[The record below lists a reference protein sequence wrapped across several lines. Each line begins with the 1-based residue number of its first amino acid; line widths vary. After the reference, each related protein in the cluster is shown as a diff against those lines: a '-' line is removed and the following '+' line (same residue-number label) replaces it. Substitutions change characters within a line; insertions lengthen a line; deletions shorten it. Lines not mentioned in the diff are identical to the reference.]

1 MLLHYKP
8 TYIAMT
14 PMKAIYMLDEHKNML
29 RELAVQYKMSESAI
43 VRELIEN
50 EYNRKNPNPTTK

>member
-1 MLLHYKP
+1 
-8 TYIAMT
+8 
-14 PMKAIYMLDEHKNML
+14 MLDEHKNML